1 MPVEFIGMIAT
12 QEASEV
18 LPPQGPLVDADFTAR
33 FAQVHE
39 EGGFDRIL
47 IGYGSRWPDGWQV
60 ANHAVRATE
69 RLKILLAHRPGFVA
83 PTLTARQ
90 AVTFEHLTG
99 AGRLALH
106 IITGGDEADQ
116 RREGDFLSHDER
128 YRRTAEYMHALR
140 LLWESPTPVEFA
152 GEFYRFEDAQLL
164 VRPPGSEGIP
174 LFFGGASAAAVDV
187 GARFADVFMLW
198 GEPLAFAAERLGAI
212 RAAAS
217 AVGRKMRFSLS
228 VRPILAP
235 TEAAAWARAEDI
247 AERALAQRQRFLGA
261 RGRRDNSSVGS
272 ARLLEAAASADV
284 HDTRLWTRIAAIT
297 GAAGNST
304 ALVGTPEQVAES
316 LLAYV
321 DLGFDTLLIRG
332 FHPFQDAIDYGREL
346 IPLVRSEVARRER
359 DCHPEVRNP
368 RASRGASRA
377 PKDPRAHTLRPA
389 DPSQSLS

>member
-1 MPVEFIGMIAT
+1 VQVEFIGMIGT
-12 QEASEV
+12 QESSEV
-18 LPPQGPLVDADFTAR
+18 LAPAGPLVDPDFTAR
-33 FAQVHE
+33 FARAHE
-39 EGGFDRIL
+39 DGGFDRIL

-90 AVTFEHLTG
+90 AATFEHLTG

-116 RREGDFLSHDER
+116 RREGDFLGHDER
-128 YRRTAEYMHALR
+128 YRRTAEYLDLLR
-140 LLWESPTPVEFA
+140 RLWTSTESIDFD
-152 GEFYRFEDAQLL
+152 GEFYRVEDAFLP
-164 VRPPGSEGIP
+164 VRPVESSGIP
-174 LFFGGASAAAVDV
+174 IFFGGASDAALDV
-187 GARFADVFMLW
+187 GVRYADVFMLW
-198 GEPLAFAAERLGAI
+198 GEPLAAAGERLRAI
-212 RAAAS
+212 RAAA
-217 AVGRKMRFSLS
+217 AEYGRTLRFSLS

-247 AERALAQRQRFLGA
+247 AERAAAQRDRFLSA
-261 RGRRDNSSVGS
+261 RGRRNNSSVGS
-272 ARLLEAAASADV
+272 ARLLEAAAEAEV

-304 ALVGTPEQVAES
+304 ALVGTPEQVAEA

-332 FHPFQDAIDYGREL
+332 FHPLQDAIDYGREL
-346 IPLVRSEVARRER
+346 IPLVRSGAARRES
-359 DCHPEVRNP
+359 
-368 RASRGASRA
+368 SRGSPVA
-377 PKDPRAHTLRPA
+377 
-389 DPSQSLS
+389 